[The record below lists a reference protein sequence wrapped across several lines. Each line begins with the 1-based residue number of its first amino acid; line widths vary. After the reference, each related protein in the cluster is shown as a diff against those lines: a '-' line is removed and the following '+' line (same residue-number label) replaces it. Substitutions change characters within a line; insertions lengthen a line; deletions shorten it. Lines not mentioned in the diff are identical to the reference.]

1 MRPLTA
7 ALILIFACLLGCNA
21 SNSAKAQESGR
32 NQDSQQGI
40 DDPSLYLATRH
51 FDERKAWTHMEKQ
64 VNFGFRVPGSSAH
77 KACKEYIEA
86 ELQKQCD
93 AVEVQEF
100 RMKLGGEDTR
110 MWNIVGR
117 FNVTAKRRVMLAAHW
132 DTRPTADMNTKA
144 SKKLPIQGANDGAS
158 GVSVLLE
165 LARVFNEHRPEVGLD
180 LVFFDGED
188 YGPGLDMMFLGS
200 KYYCNSM
207 PDSEI
212 ATYNY
217 GVLLDMV
224 GDTDL
229 VIRPENHSS
238 NSVEVFLA
246 AKALSDAMGYKVFRD
261 SGALTIYD
269 DHLSFIDRGMHFYD
283 FIDFEYGPDNRYWH
297 TTDDTIDN
305 CSKESLKAIGEI
317 VENLVFKFPDL
328 YAPGS

>member
-1 MRPLTA
+1 MILTA
-7 ALILIFACLLGCNA
+7 CFFLICLLGCNT
-21 SNSAKAQESGR
+21 SDSAKAQDTSTPGMP
-32 NQDSQQGI
+32 
-40 DDPSLYLATRH
+40 DPSLYLATRH
-51 FDERKAWTHMEKQ
+51 FDEKQAWQHLENQ

-77 KACKEYIEA
+77 KACKDYIAA
-86 ELQKQCD
+86 ELEKNCET
-93 AVEVQEF
+93 VELQEF
-100 RMKLGGEDTR
+100 SMKLGGENTK

-117 FNVTAKRRVMLAAHW
+117 FNVNASRRLMLAAHW
-132 DTRPTADMNTKA
+132 DTRPTADMNTSA

-158 GVSVLLE
+158 GVAVLLE
-165 LARVFNEHRPEVGLD
+165 LSRVFANHDPGIGLD

-212 ATYNY
+212 ASYNY
-217 GVLLDMV
+217 GVLIDMI

-229 VIRPENHSS
+229 VIRPENNSS
-238 NSVEVFLA
+238 RSSEVFMA
-246 AKALSDAMGYKVFRD
+246 AKALNDAMGYHVIRD
-261 SGALTIYD
+261 SGAITVYD

-297 TTDDTIDN
+297 TTQDTIDK

-317 VENLVFKFPDL
+317 LENLVLKFPEL
-328 YAPGS
+328 YAPAG

>member
-1 MRPLTA
+1 MQKFTA
-7 ALILIFACLLGCNA
+7 ALILVFCCLLGCNA
-21 SNSAKAQESGR
+21 SDSARAQT
-32 NQDSQQGI
+32 QDRDNGSQSEI
-40 DDPSLYLATRH
+40 DPSLYLATRN
-51 FDERKAWTHMEKQ
+51 FDERKAWAHLEKQ
-64 VNFGFRVPGSSAH
+64 VDFGFRVPGSSAH
-77 KACKEYIEA
+77 RACKDYIVSQLEP
-86 ELQKQCD
+86 LCD

-100 RMKLGGEDTR
+100 SMMLGGEDTK
-110 MWNIVGR
+110 MFNIVGR
-117 FNVTAKRRVMLAAHW
+117 YNLDAPRRIMLAAHW
-132 DTRPTADMNTKA
+132 DTRPTADMNIKA

-158 GVSVLLE
+158 GVAVLLE
-165 LARVFNEHRPEVGLD
+165 LARVFSEQDFEVGLD
-180 LVFFDGED
+180 FVFFDGED

-207 PDSEI
+207 PNAEI

-224 GDTDL
+224 GDSEL

-238 NSVEVFLA
+238 RSAEIFMA
-246 AKALSDAMGYKVFRD
+246 AKALNDAMGFKVFRE

-297 TTDDTIDN
+297 TTEDTVDK

-317 VENLVFKFPDL
+317 VENLVLKFPDL
-328 YAPGS
+328 YAPES